1 VKAMCYYDGSAWNC
15 MDVISLRE
23 KAFIC
28 GNVFIDYRD
37 NKSYSTF
44 QIGTQCWMAKNL
56 SYLPSVSPSSVGS
69 ETTPYYYVYDYQG
82 TDVNAA
88 KATTNFQTYGVLY
101 NWPAAMAGSASS
113 NSVPSGVQGVC
124 PAGWHLPSD
133 AEWTVLTDHLGGLS
147 IAGGKMK
154 ETGTTHWNSP
164 NTGATNISGF
174 TALAGGIRVSSGN
187 FYYIGSSAN
196 VWSSA
201 QYGSSNAWF
210 RYLDYYYDDV
220 FRGSN
225 YKGSGFSV
233 RCLKDN

>member
-1 VKAMCYYDGSAWNC
+1 

-164 NTGATNISGF
+164 NTGATNTSGF
-174 TALAGGIRVSSGN
+174 TALAGGDRYGNGNFGSSGFN
-187 FYYIGSSAN
+187 AYF
-196 VWSSA
+196 WSSA
-201 QYGSSNAWF
+201 QNSSSYAWD
-210 RYLDYYYDDV
+210 RYLSYINDGVGRYY
-220 FRGSN
+220 GGKEN
-225 YKGSGFSV
+225 GLSV